1 MDAPI
6 IVEGLELFV
15 IQLVVVFLKTVLAE
29 CNLISFH
36 DPLRVSHVELQN
48 GRVSFGL
55 VLVSKPELD
64 AIERLFLKVNVLH
77 DSRDPH
83 DLLQLPDE
91 GHRHIDLGALW
102 A

>member
-15 IQLVVVFLKTVLAE
+15 IQLEVVFLKTILAE
-29 CNLISFH
+29 CYLICFH
-36 DPLRVSHVELQN
+36 DPLGVSHVELKN
-48 GRVSFGL
+48 ARVPFGL
-55 VLVSKPELD
+55 VVVAKPEID
-64 AIERLFLKVNVLH
+64 AIEGLFLKVNVLQ
-77 DSRDPH
+77 DSRHPH
-83 DLLQLPDE
+83 DLLQLSDE